1 MLSLAI
7 RIEVVK
13 CYKRSVNGLEAYV
26 VHMQPNEWQ
35 ISGEGMYTSCYG
47 RYNYDTFGGIE
58 VKVEVTS
65 LIASWK

>member
-13 CYKRSVNGLEAYV
+13 CYKRSVNGLGAYV
-26 VHMQPNEWQ
+26 VYMQPNEWR

-47 RYNYDTFGGIE
+47 RYNYDTFGSIE

-65 LIASWK
+65 LTASWK